1 MIAWLRGILREKH
14 PPTLLLDLHGVGYE
28 IEAPITTF
36 SALPGPGE
44 ETVLHTHQIIRE
56 DAHRLYGFA
65 ERSDRDIFRLLLRV
79 NGVGARMALAILS
92 GMDAAAFSR
101 CVHENDATRLERL
114 PGIGKKTA
122 GRLIMEMRDRLDAVS
137 AAGAASPVGGGEY
150 GPSGEP
156 SPSPRAEA
164 ISALVALGLKP
175 PDASRRIEAIDCTGL
190 ACEEIV
196 RRALK
201 AMGNQR

>member
-14 PPTLLLDLHGVGYE
+14 PPFLVLDVHGVGYE

-36 SALPGPGE
+36 SVLPKPGGDMALHIHP
-44 ETVLHTHQIIRE
+44 VIRE

-65 ERSDRDIFRLLLRV
+65 ERSDRDIFRLLLRI
-79 NGVGARMALAILS
+79 NGVGAKMALAILS
-92 GMDAAAFSR
+92 GMDAVALSR
-101 CVHENDATRLERL
+101 CVYEGDGKALESL

-122 GRLIMEMRDRLDAVS
+122 QRLILEMRHRLDSTPLPDTPAV
-137 AAGAASPVGGGEY
+137 ADGKTLP
-150 GPSGEP
+150 P

-164 ISALVALGLKP
+164 ISALVSLGFKA
-175 PDASRRIEAIDCTGL
+175 PDAGRRIDAIDCEGL

-196 RRALK
+196 RLALRE
-201 AMGNQR
+201 MGRT